1 MGKLLC
7 RDGMLR
13 LAANVRERPEQWLS
27 RLIFLLGPWVSFW
40 MVEILNGNDVFSD
53 LYSWQVLMNLIWY
66 YLLFLLCRLILGRR
80 RRAAATAAGL
90 SFFVGIVNHYVLR
103 FRGRIL
109 FPADLTAWETAA
121 NVADAFDFSLDA
133 AIRQG
138 AVLLVAYL
146 FLVWMCVPQRKRDKL
161 PRWLAGLLV
170 LVEVGYC
177 FVFFKTEA
185 LPALGIYT
193 QQWVTQANGFLLNF
207 TVALRYSSLDKPE
220 DYSRDRVLELAEEY
234 PAVEADG
241 SVTRPVNIIA
251 IMNESF
257 ADLTI
262 FEGLEVS
269 EDPTPFLHSMKEN
282 TVRGWMYSPVT
293 GGGTA
298 SVEFEYL
305 TGFSTIFQPPH
316 TVAYQLYAEEG
327 MPSLAALAGSVGYD
341 STAFH
346 PYKSS
351 GWNRPIVYED
361 MRFDHQLYEEDV
373 TAPYLIRRYVSDQSD
388 YETLYSITDR
398 AEGDPAFIF
407 NVTMQNH
414 SSYAQ
419 GWNNLEKTIT
429 LPTEQRTADTTAE
442 QYLSL
447 MRASDDALRDLIAH
461 YEQSPEPTMIVFFG
475 DHQPPLKNAF
485 YEQLYGKPLDQR
497 TTEEVLKQYAT
508 PFFLWT
514 NYDIQEREDVVLSPN
529 YLGVLTAKA
538 AGLPLTGFMSFLS
551 QLYEEL
557 PVITPWSSRRYSAG
571 SSWTTCRPSP
581 GRSSMRNSSSGWR
594 PMRPSTTAGS
604 WTWTMRCGPCSAWT
618 DSDT

>member
-121 NVADAFDFSLDA
+121 NVADAFDFTLDA
-133 AIRQG
+133 AMRQG
-138 AVLLVAYL
+138 AVLLAAYL
-146 FLVWMCVPQRKRDKL
+146 FLVWMCVPQRRRDKL

-177 FVFFKTEA
+177 FVFFKTGA

-207 TVALRYSSLDKPE
+207 TVALRYSALDKPE
-220 DYSRDRVLELAEEY
+220 DYSRSQVLELMEAY
-234 PAVEADG
+234 PTEAGDP
-241 SVTRPVNIIA
+241 SVVRPTNLIVV
-251 IMNESF
+251 MNESF

-262 FEGLEVS
+262 FEGLEAS
-269 EDPTPFLHSMKEN
+269 EDPTPFLHSMEEN

-305 TGFSTIFQPPH
+305 TGFSTVFQPPH

-373 TAPYLIRRYVSDQSD
+373 TDPYLVRRYVSDQSD
-388 YETLYSITDR
+388 YEMLYSITDR
-398 AEGDPAFIF
+398 EEGDPAFIF

-419 GWNNLEKTIT
+419 GWNNLEKTVT
-429 LPTEQRTADTTAE
+429 LSTEQRTADTTAE
-442 QYLSL
+442 QYLAL
-447 MRASDDALRDLIAH
+447 MRASDDALRDLITH
-461 YEQSPEPTMIVFFG
+461 YERSSEPTMIVFFG

-529 YLGVLTAKA
+529 YLGVLTAQA
-538 AGLPLTGFMSFLS
+538 AGLPLTGFMNFLS

-557 PVITPWSSRRYSAG
+557 PVITPVGLITGDGQVVKREELTGEQQEWLMAYETLNYCG
-571 SSWTTCRPSP
+571 IVDLDDEV
-581 GRSSMRNSSSGWR
+581 R
-594 PMRPSTTAGS
+594 PMF
-604 WTWTMRCGPCSAWT
+604 CL
-618 DSDT
+618 D

>member
-133 AIRQG
+133 AMRQG
-138 AVLLVAYL
+138 AVLLAAYL
-146 FLVWMCVPQRKRDKL
+146 FLVWMCVPQRRRDKL

-177 FVFFKTEA
+177 FVFFKTGA

-207 TVALRYSSLDKPE
+207 TVALRYSALDKPE
-220 DYSRDRVLELAEEY
+220 DYSRSQVLELMEAY
-234 PAVEADG
+234 PTEAG
-241 SVTRPVNIIA
+241 NPSVVRPTNLIVV
-251 IMNESF
+251 MNESF

-262 FEGLEVS
+262 FEGLEAS
-269 EDPTPFLHSMKEN
+269 EDPTPFLHSMEEN

-305 TGFSTIFQPPH
+305 TGFSTVFQPPH

-373 TAPYLIRRYVSDQSD
+373 TDPYLVRRYVSDQSD
-388 YETLYSITDR
+388 YEMLYSITDR
-398 AEGDPAFIF
+398 EEGDPAFIF

-419 GWNNLEKTIT
+419 GWNNLEKTVT
-429 LPTEQRTADTTAE
+429 LSTEQRTADTTAE
-442 QYLSL
+442 QYLAL
-447 MRASDDALRDLIAH
+447 MRASDDALRDLITH
-461 YEQSPEPTMIVFFG
+461 YERSSEPTMIVFFG

-529 YLGVLTAKA
+529 YLGVLTAQA
-538 AGLPLTGFMSFLS
+538 AGLPLTGFMNFLS
-551 QLYEEL
+551 RLYEEL
-557 PVITPWSSRRYSAG
+557 PVITPVGLITGDGQAVKREELTGEQQEWLLAYETLNYCG
-571 SSWTTCRPSP
+571 IVDLDEEV
-581 GRSSMRNSSSGWR
+581 R
-594 PMRPSTTAGS
+594 PMF
-604 WTWTMRCGPCSAWT
+604 CL
-618 DSDT
+618 D

>member
-1 MGKLLC
+1 MGKLLH
-7 RDGMLR
+7 RDTLFR

-40 MVEILNGNDVFSD
+40 MVEILNGNDVFAD
-53 LYSWQVLMNLIWY
+53 LYPWQVLMNLIWY
-66 YLLFLLCRLILGRR
+66 YLLFLLCRLVLGRR

-133 AIRQG
+133 AMRQG
-138 AVLLVAYL
+138 AVLLAAYL
-146 FLVWMCVPQRKRDKL
+146 FLVWMCVPQRRRDTL

-177 FVFFKTEA
+177 FVFFKTGA

-207 TVALRYSSLDKPE
+207 TVALRYSALDKPE
-220 DYSRDRVLELAEEY
+220 DYSRSQVLELMEAY
-234 PAVEADG
+234 PTEAGDP
-241 SVTRPVNIIA
+241 SVVRPTNLIVV
-251 IMNESF
+251 MNESF

-262 FEGLEVS
+262 FEGLEAS
-269 EDPTPFLHSMKEN
+269 EDPTPFLHSMEEN

-305 TGFSTIFQPPH
+305 TGFSTVFQPPH

-373 TAPYLIRRYVSDQSD
+373 TDPYLVRRYVSDQSD
-388 YETLYSITDR
+388 YEMLYSITDQ

-419 GWNNLEKTIT
+419 GWNNLEKTVT
-429 LPTEQRTADTTAE
+429 LSTEQRTADTTAE
-442 QYLSL
+442 QYLAL
-447 MRASDDALRDLIAH
+447 MWASDDALRDLITH
-461 YEQSPEPTMIVFFG
+461 YERSSEPTMIVFFG

-514 NYDIQEREDVVLSPN
+514 NYDIPEREDVVLSPN

-551 QLYEEL
+551 RLYEEL
-557 PVITPWSSRRYSAG
+557 PVITPVGLITGDGQTVKREELTGEQQEWLLTYETLNYCG
-571 SSWTTCRPSP
+571 IVDLD
-581 GRSSMRNSSSGWR
+581 NEVR
-594 PMRPSTTAGS
+594 PMF
-604 WTWTMRCGPCSAWT
+604 CL
-618 DSDT
+618 D

>member
-138 AVLLVAYL
+138 AA
-146 FLVWMCVPQRKRDKL
+146 
-161 PRWLAGLLV
+161 
-170 LVEVGYC
+170 
-177 FVFFKTEA
+177 
-185 LPALGIYT
+185 
-193 QQWVTQANGFLLNF
+193 
-207 TVALRYSSLDKPE
+207 
-220 DYSRDRVLELAEEY
+220 
-234 PAVEADG
+234 
-241 SVTRPVNIIA
+241 RPTNIIVV
-251 IMNESF
+251 MNESF

-373 TAPYLIRRYVSDQSD
+373 TDPYLIRRYVSDQSD

-557 PVITPWSSRRYSAG
+557 PVITPVGIITGDGQAVKREELTEEQQEWLMAYETLNYCG
-571 SSWTTCRPSP
+571 IVDLDDEV
-581 GRSSMRNSSSGWR
+581 R
-594 PMRPSTTAGS
+594 PMF
-604 WTWTMRCGPCSAWT
+604 CL
-618 DSDT
+618 D

>member
-220 DYSRDRVLELAEEY
+220 DYSRGQVLELMESY
-234 PAVEADG
+234 PTEAGDQAA
-241 SVTRPVNIIA
+241 RPTNIIVV
-251 IMNESF
+251 MNESF

-557 PVITPWSSRRYSAG
+557 PVITPVGIITGDGQAVKREELTEEQQEWLMAYETLNYCG
-571 SSWTTCRPSP
+571 IVDLDDEV
-581 GRSSMRNSSSGWR
+581 R
-594 PMRPSTTAGS
+594 PMF
-604 WTWTMRCGPCSAWT
+604 CL
-618 DSDT
+618 D

>member
-1 MGKLLC
+1 MEIRVAKTAGFCFGVKRAVDLTYGLLNEGC
-7 RDGMLR
+7 KV
-13 LAANVRERPEQWLS
+13 AT
-27 RLIFLLGPWVSFW
+27 LGPLIHNPQA
-40 MVEILNGNDVFSD
+40 VEDMQKKGAL
-53 LYSWQVLMNLIWY
+53 
-66 YLLFLLCRLILGRR
+66 
-80 RRAAATAAGL
+80 
-90 SFFVGIVNHYVLR
+90 
-103 FRGRIL
+103 
-109 FPADLTAWETAA
+109 
-121 NVADAFDFSLDA
+121 VADAIADVPAGYEAVIRSHGVPRTVYDELDA
-133 AIRQG
+133 RGITYHDATCPFVQKIQRIAAEAEKAG

-220 DYSRDRVLELAEEY
+220 DYSRGQVLELMESY
-234 PAVEADG
+234 PTEAGDPAA
-241 SVTRPVNIIA
+241 RPTNIIVV
-251 IMNESF
+251 MNESF

-373 TAPYLIRRYVSDQSD
+373 TDPYLIRRYVSDQSD

-529 YLGVLTAKA
+529 YLGVLTAKL
-538 AGLPLTGFMSFLS
+538 AGLPLTGYMNFLDQMYAELPAITPVGFVTRDGDFLS
-551 QLYEEL
+551 KKEL
-557 PVITPWSSRRYSAG
+557 SDQQQDWLDQYAILNYCGMVDLFDQA
-571 SSWTTCRPSP
+571 
-581 GRSSMRNSSSGWR
+581 R
-594 PMRPSTTAGS
+594 PMFC
-604 WTWTMRCGPCSAWT
+604 M
-618 DSDT
+618 DEN